1 MTRLLARL
9 LGRLPI
15 GWLQLTHHKGRFAT
29 ALAGV
34 AFANVLVFV
43 QLGMMGA
50 LTGST
55 LQPYGL
61 FDADILISASDSN
74 SLSDGGNVARAHM
87 LQALALPQIQS
98 GAPVY
103 ISKVDWRVTK
113 DRIAG
118 LQLVGLPMESIEFI
132 APPLRPQFLYLSV
145 ADSALVDRKTRG
157 GTEEFFDSLSPE
169 TPAVFEMNNHEIRL
183 VGTME
188 MGAGFSADGNLI
200 MSDQSVFRLSPS
212 RSSSAPDHI
221 LLKVKEGESVQATV
235 EALQQI
241 LPNDIL
247 KIRSFDQAAAD
258 EQSYQTSE
266 RPVGIIFGFGTI
278 VGVLVG
284 IVIVYQVL
292 STDVAD
298 HLKEYATFK
307 AMGFNSGFFLSLIFE
322 EAMILAVL
330 GFIPGMVA
338 AAGIYQLIA
347 LKSGLPVGLTLSS
360 AALIFFGTL
369 LACAVS
375 GAIATRRLANAD
387 PADLF

>member
-74 SLSDGGNVARAHM
+74 SLTDGGNVARAHM
-87 LQALALPQIQS
+87 LQALSLPQIQS

-103 ISKVDWRVTK
+103 ISKIDWRVT
-113 DRIAG
+113 DEQVAG

-132 APPLRPQFLYLSV
+132 APALRPQFLHLSV

-157 GTEEFFDSLSPE
+157 GSQEFFNSLSPE
-169 TPAVFEMNNHEIRL
+169 TPAIFEMNNQEIRL
-183 VGTME
+183 VGTLE
-188 MGAGFSADGNLI
+188 MGAGFSADGNLV

-221 LLKVKEGESVQATV
+221 LLKVQEGASVEATV
-235 EALQQI
+235 NALQQI
-241 LPNDIL
+241 LPNNIL
-247 KIRSFDQAAAD
+247 KIRSFSQAGAEA
-258 EQSYQTSE
+258 QSYQTSK
-266 RPVGIIFGFGTI
+266 RPVGIIFGFGTL
-278 VGVLVG
+278 VGIMVG

-307 AMGFNSGFFLSLIFE
+307 AMGFNSAFFLSLIFE
-322 EAMILAVL
+322 EAMILAIF
-330 GFIPGMVA
+330 GFFPGMLA
-338 AAGIYQLIA
+338 ASGIYTMIGM
-347 LKSGLPVGLTLSS
+347 KSGLPVGLTLSR
-360 AALIFFGTL
+360 AVLVFFGTL
-369 LACAVS
+369 IACAIS
-375 GAIATRRLANAD
+375 GAVATRRLAHAD